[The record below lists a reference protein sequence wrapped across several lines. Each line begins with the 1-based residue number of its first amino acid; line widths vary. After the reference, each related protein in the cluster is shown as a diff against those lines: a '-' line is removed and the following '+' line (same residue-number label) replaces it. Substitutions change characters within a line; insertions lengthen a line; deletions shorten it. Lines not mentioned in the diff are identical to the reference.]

1 MLQEE
6 ILAFETPERGNSPA
20 VYSSP
25 IPESSLDSVHQ
36 NKEDD
41 NHADSSVEFVKEVE
55 VIYLSDSSVTD

>member
-1 MLQEE
+1 MFQEE

-41 NHADSSVEFVKEVE
+41 CHADSSVEFLKEVE